1 MARLLNDSSAI
12 SGPKSATGPAM
23 RGVTEQHA
31 VPSFTYKEQFW
42 WRSDGEP
49 VVPSIDGIF
58 PQSTPAGGQ
67 DIQLLVHGSGFTGE
81 SKIWFNDN
89 EEPTHHLANGVLS
102 TGIRAGMFAV
112 PAVVTVQVK
121 TGSAESNILNFE
133 FTESASGPASTIVIT
148 SVQPDNYSGTGA
160 QMVGIFG
167 DNLTP
172 TCKAFFDDV
181 EQDTTAGG
189 DPLSLEVNFTAED
202 WPIGHEIQVVVKDGE
217 EFSNTLTLTRT
228 A

>member
-1 MARLLNDSSAI
+1 MARLLNTSSDI
-12 SGPKSATGPAM
+12 SGPKSATGPAL
-23 RGVTEQHA
+23 RGVTEGRSY
-31 VPSFTYKEQFW
+31 PSHLYREQFW

-49 VVPSIDGIF
+49 IAPEIDGIF
-58 PQSTPAGGQ
+58 PQSAQAGGS
-67 DIQLLVHGSGFTGE
+67 DLRLYVHGTGFTGE

-89 EEPTHHLANGVLS
+89 EEPTTMHSNGVLS
-102 TGIRAGMFAV
+102 TGVRAGMFTV
-112 PAVVTVQVK
+112 PAVVPVQVK

-133 FTESASGPASTIVIT
+133 FVAGPVPEGQTIVIT
-148 SVQPDNYSGTGA
+148 DVQPDNYSGTGA

-181 EQDTTAGG
+181 EQDTAAGG

-202 WPIGHEIQVVVKDGE
+202 WPVDHVIQVVVKDGE
-217 EFSNTLTLTRT
+217 AFSNTLTLTRT